1 MDLSVINWLPISK
14 DIDLN
19 KEMVVLFKTEDGII
33 IPCPNHYTVTDR
45 GEVMHEEHYITHI
58 AYCCVTFKKIKE
70 PIKYAYT
77 EGVFYKESIK
87 PLMEQLAFSKV
98 DNIQPFVSYNY
109 HNGRVK
115 EDVKGCGIIYFLFNK
130 YECVYI
136 GMSRTGKR
144 EHKDKEWSHY
154 YVLHIPYEYSEVI
167 QDYEADLIKEY
178 QPQYNKTHKK

>member
-33 IPCPNHYTVTDR
+33 IPCPDHYTITDR
-45 GEVMHEEHYITHI
+45 GEVMYEEHYITHI

-70 PIKYAYT
+70 PIKYNYSD
-77 EGVFYKESIK
+77 GRFYEENIK
-87 PLMEQLAFSKV
+87 PLMRKDPFSKV
-98 DNIQPFVSYNY
+98 SNMDSYVNYDY

-115 EDVKGCGIIYFLFNK
+115 EDVRGCGIIYFLFNK

-144 EHKDKEWSHY
+144 EHKNKEWTHY
-154 YVLHIPYEYSEVI
+154 RVLHVPCEYSEVL
-167 QDYEADLIKEY
+167 QDYEADLIKIY
-178 QPQYNKTHKK
+178 QPQYNKTHKN